1 MLRSAPSASVNSLKT
16 VSKKNARKLSIK
28 FTTLIN
34 KLYQTWHTFINIQQ
48 PNREPGISQVLIEEQ
63 LTGRIMGHRETTMEV
78 NFWFQVEQFKFTSL
92 LSYTALSVAAPI
104 DC

>member
-1 MLRSAPSASVNSLKT
+1 MRL
-16 VSKKNARKLSIK
+16 SKFAESCQQKNARKLSIK
-28 FTTLIN
+28 LTTLIN
-34 KLYQTWHTFINIQQ
+34 KLYQIWHTSINIQQ
-48 PNREPGISQVLIEEQ
+48 LNREPGISQVLIEEQ

-92 LSYTALSVAAPI
+92 LSYIALSVAALI